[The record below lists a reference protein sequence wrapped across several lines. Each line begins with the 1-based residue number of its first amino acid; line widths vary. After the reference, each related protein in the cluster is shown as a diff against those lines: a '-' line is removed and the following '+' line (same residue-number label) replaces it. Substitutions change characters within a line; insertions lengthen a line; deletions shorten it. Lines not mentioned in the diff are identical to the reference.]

1 VKLNRK
7 TGSATLTVVA
17 PGPGKL
23 ALSGAGVRSVRKTV
37 KAAGAVALTVRPT
50 AKTAGKLK
58 DTGTARV
65 AVRVTFAPTAG
76 KVSDRVVNL
85 KLRESTR

>member
-1 VKLNRK
+1 MKLNRK

-50 AKTAGKLK
+50 AKTAAKLK

-65 AVRVTFAPTAG
+65 TVKLTFTPPTGGAD
-76 KVSDRVVNL
+76 DRVVKL
-85 KLRESTR
+85 KLREGTR